1 MRLVIDV
8 KQLTRLTGLTHV
20 FLKSLPAF
28 NCFFYCTYMLLEYG
42 VAADVNFTKAEGNDL
57 SWVFLTFLAMIFPIY
72 AIHAA

>member
-1 MRLVIDV
+1 MYFSNLF
-8 KQLTRLTGLTHV
+8 QPLTV
-20 FLKSLPAF
+20 
-28 NCFFYCTYMLLEYG
+28 FFYCTYMLLEYG